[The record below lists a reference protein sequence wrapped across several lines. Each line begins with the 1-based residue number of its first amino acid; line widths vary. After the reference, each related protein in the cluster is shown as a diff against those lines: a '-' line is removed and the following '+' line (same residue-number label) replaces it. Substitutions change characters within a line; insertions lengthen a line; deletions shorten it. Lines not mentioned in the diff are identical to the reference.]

1 MIYTSTIA
9 AYTTS
14 LHKTGCSNQSGTQTG
29 PIIACLIL
37 LANYRLNRTVYP
49 N

>member
-9 AYTTS
+9 AYTT
-14 LHKTGCSNQSGTQTG
+14 KTGCSNQSGTQTG